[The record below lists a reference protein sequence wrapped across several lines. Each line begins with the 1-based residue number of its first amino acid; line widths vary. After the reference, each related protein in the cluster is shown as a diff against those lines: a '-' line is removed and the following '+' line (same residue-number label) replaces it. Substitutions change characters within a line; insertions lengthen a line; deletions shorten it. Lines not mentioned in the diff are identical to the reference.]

1 MSKKQRIEIKQTE
14 DMQLIDNEL
23 DAALKALEDANTKV
37 TDVLE
42 IEKNTQ
48 TAPLFTGIP
57 DSAPN
62 AMPEADAPAEHE
74 AGNNRN

>member
-14 DMQLIDNEL
+14 DMELIDNEL
-23 DAALKALEDANTKV
+23 DAALRALEDANTKV

-42 IEKNTQ
+42 IEKNVQ
-48 TAPLFTGIP
+48 SVPLFTGIP

-62 AMPEADAPAEHE
+62 AMPAAESEAPEE
-74 AGNNRN
+74 IEGRQN